1 MNLNKLNLNA
11 VKKKQYVVILG
22 LILLLLFV
30 YYLWV
35 YLYEL
40 KMRCEANDPNNPP
53 PPLGLCKLL
62 GWVPK
67 PPFYGTKD
75 DVVNL
80 LLAAVVPIA
89 MIFVGALL
97 VSAFPIVAAVLLVGG
112 LIIGTI
118 NLYLNST
125 DKPDQSFPDDVK
137 IPD

>member
-22 LILLLLFV
+22 LILFLLFV

-40 KMRCEANDPNNPP
+40 KIRCEEGDPTVKA
-53 PPLGLCKLL
+53 GLCKIL

-75 DVVNL
+75 NIVAL
-80 LLAAVVPIA
+80 LIAAVVPIA

-97 VSAFPIVAAVLLVGG
+97 VSAFPIVAAVLLLGG
-112 LIIGTI
+112 LIIGTL
-118 NLYLNST
+118 NLYLNQSETT
-125 DKPDQSFPDDVK
+125 DPALPDNIKLPD
-137 IPD
+137 